1 MRLISHLHCLS
12 AHTRFLK
19 RERAKYPPFPASH
32 YGRSVLPL
40 SSRTSFGLEG
50 PAGLTSEFFV
60 HFFNC
65 SWLSEAVQKA
75 LVGALPN
82 GPHKGADM

>member
-1 MRLISHLHCLS
+1 M
-12 AHTRFLK
+12 
-19 RERAKYPPFPASH
+19 
-32 YGRSVLPL
+32 V
-40 SSRTSFGLEG
+40 GLEG
-50 PAGLTSEFFV
+50 PAGLTSDFFV